1 MLREQIMK
9 RKTTLKSS
17 YYINIKINLL
27 PSYLEKKFLL
37 LIQPISTKQPEL

>member
-27 PSYLEKKFLL
+27 PSYLGKKSPLQV
-37 LIQPISTKQPEL
+37 QPINIK